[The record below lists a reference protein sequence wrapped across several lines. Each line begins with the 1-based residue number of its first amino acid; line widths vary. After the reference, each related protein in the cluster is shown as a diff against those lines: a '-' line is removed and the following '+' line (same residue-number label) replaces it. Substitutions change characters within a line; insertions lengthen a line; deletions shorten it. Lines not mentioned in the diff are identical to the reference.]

1 MLTSFRLLRR
11 AQLSRMQHDAVV
23 PLTRITLLAGPNGSG
38 KSTALD
44 ALRELVFGHGHTWQ
58 GHDIPVQVEGTCQAL
73 FFLSS
78 ELDNPRLLSLR
89 GPDGRP
95 KHAQL
100 FTPPEAIR
108 CMDAREMS
116 HGQSNYRELEGTFTD
131 DRFDV
136 VVMDEPENALDL
148 DGLGWLASQICATTK
163 QVIVATHNPILLSL
177 MNAPGGS
184 VQVFGTNPDYAT
196 RVLDVYGKVVA
207 GHAFGNVQK
216 RKRPTVLEVAA
227 RKPRQSRT
235 PAGRFDRS

>member
-1 MLTSFRLLRR
+1 MLTSVRILR
-11 AQLSRMQHDAVV
+11 QTHLSRMQHDAVI

-58 GHDIPVQVEGTCQAL
+58 GRDIPVHVEGTCQAL

-95 KHAQL
+95 KHTQL
-100 FTPPEAIR
+100 FSPPEAIR

-116 HGQSNYRELEGTFTD
+116 HGQSNYRELEGAFTD

-136 VVMDEPENALDL
+136 IVMDEPENALDL
-148 DGLGWLASQICATTK
+148 DGLGWLACQIRSTKK
-163 QVIVATHNPILLSL
+163 QVIVATHNPILLTL
-177 MNAPGGS
+177 MSAPGGS
-184 VQVFGTNPDYAT
+184 VQVFGANPDYAT
-196 RVLDVYGKVVA
+196 RVLNVYGQVA
-207 GHAFGNVQK
+207 AGKAFGKVQK
-216 RKRPTVLEVAA
+216 RERPAVLDVAPPKA
-227 RKPRQSRT
+227 RKPRT
-235 PAGRFDRS
+235 PAGRFDRF